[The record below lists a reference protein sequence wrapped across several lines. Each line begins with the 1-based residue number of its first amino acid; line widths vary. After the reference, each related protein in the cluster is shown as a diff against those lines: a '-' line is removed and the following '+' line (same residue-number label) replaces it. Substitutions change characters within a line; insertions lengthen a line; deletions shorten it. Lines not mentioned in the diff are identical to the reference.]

1 MTRYAG
7 ALACLLATASAAS
20 AMHIPASLRDVV
32 NAETPR
38 NPALRKKEA
47 ERKNLM
53 QKQLASMAVHPE
65 KLNGRKLNDNN
76 NNQNNNQANY
86 ADYVWDEY
94 MDEYALG
101 FDITNYSIKYTQ
113 CATVQTYSDTL
124 AEDEDS
130 DTVLAAQRFAI
141 FRLCPAD
148 VCSDTSDGGC
158 ASNYGEY
165 IVSLDQFL
173 LAMLEYQESRVAGY
187 CEYCQDCAAIEASKS
202 FWTQVYNTRD
212 YALANAKSSY
222 TVRISYQSFF
232 YKIHRIASLN
242 LHPFNFLASSGL
254 VHCVPRELQFQPELQ
269 RRERRRSRRVRE
281 CQPKPKCG

>member
-1 MTRYAG
+1 MTRFAG
-7 ALACLLATASAAS
+7 ALACLLATASAAA

-32 NAETPR
+32 NAQTPR
-38 NPALRKKEA
+38 NPALRKKDM

-53 QKQLASMAVHPE
+53 QKQLASMAVNP
-65 KLNGRKLNDNN
+65 KQLDRRQLNDNN
-76 NNQNNNQANY
+76 NNNNQQNNNQANY

-101 FDITNYSIKYTQ
+101 FDITSYSIKYTQ

-130 DTVLAAQRFAI
+130 DTVLAAERFAI

-148 VCSDTSDGGC
+148 VCSDTSASGC

-187 CEYCQDCAAIEASKS
+187 CEYCQDCAAVESAKS

-212 YALANAKSSY
+212 YALVNAKSSY
-222 TVRISYQSFF
+222 TVRISFQRVFDKSQW
-232 YKIHRIASLN
+232 IAPLN
-242 LHPFNFLASSGL
+242 LHPFNFLASSEL
-254 VHCVPRELQFQPELQ
+254 VHCFPREL
-269 RRERRRSRRVRE
+269 
-281 CQPKPKCG
+281 